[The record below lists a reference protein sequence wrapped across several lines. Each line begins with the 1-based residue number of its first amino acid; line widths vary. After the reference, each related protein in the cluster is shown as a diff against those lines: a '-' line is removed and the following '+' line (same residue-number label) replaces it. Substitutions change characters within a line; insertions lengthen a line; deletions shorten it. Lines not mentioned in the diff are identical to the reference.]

1 MKKVFAINGSPR
13 ANGNTKFLLESFI
26 KGAETN
32 NADIKQYNA
41 NDLDIKNCTGCLRCN
56 LIKKCS
62 LRNDDWNKISTEIL
76 ESDIIVFASPVY
88 FHHFPAP
95 VKTILDRFR
104 SFIKVQITEE
114 SIKHTPWHE
123 WNKDFVL
130 ILSMGS
136 SDVIDAE
143 PIIELFEYIT
153 DILGPNNKLHV
164 ITANRLA
171 VNKLITMNQNELET
185 LYKKLEIPVR
195 LAKKDAEINSKTL
208 TKAFDLAKN
217 LSY

>member
-1 MKKVFAINGSPR
+1 MKKVFALNGSPR
-13 ANGNTKFLLESFI
+13 ANGNTKFLLKSFI

-41 NDLDIKNCTGCLRCN
+41 IDLDIKNCTGCLRCN

-62 LRNDDWNKISTEIL
+62 LRNDDWEMISQDIL
-76 ESDIIVFASPVY
+76 DSDVIVFASPVY

-95 VKTILDRFR
+95 VKAILDRFR
-104 SFIKVQITEE
+104 SFINVQITEE
-114 SIKHTPWHE
+114 SIKHTPWQE

-130 ILSMGS
+130 LLSMGS
-136 SDVIDAE
+136 SDVVDAK

-164 ITANRLA
+164 ITARRLA
-171 VNKLITMNQNELET
+171 VNKQVIMNQKDLEL
-185 LYKKLEIPVR
+185 LYCKLHIPEN
-195 LAKKDAEINSKTL
+195 LAADDAKKNNEKL
-208 TKAFDLAKN
+208 TQCEN
-217 LSY
+217 LGVQLTY